1 MKTATMK
8 TTAMNLKETPTK
20 SHCVICGETSVL
32 ALNERRPGLDVVVC
46 KACGLVWNRLM
57 REEKAQEQFYRE
69 TNRSSRRIS
78 HRYLVTRVLRAAC
91 ILDFLEGDLKPGL
104 RHLDVG
110 CAEGTLLTL
119 TRARGLEV
127 MDLEL
132 DSWHAPFA
140 REVRG
145 LAVHSTTLEDAPL
158 AAESLD
164 LVSFVHVLEH
174 LFDPI
179 RTLNRARDL
188 LAEGGLLYV
197 EVPNLN
203 QPLPGLR
210 RFFRHQHNFYFTA
223 NTLRALVSA
232 AGFVPLRV
240 GVSPRDASVQLL
252 ARKGEVKPAPTYS
265 IWRDDPARIQAHITN
280 DRPRHY
286 LMLPL
291 LLRRLHQERLKGQAV
306 RRFGA
311 AFAEL
316 QADRKSSS
324 VSNVS
329 TVETPKIELQ
339 NYPQTKHDLAVQ
351 EENP

>member
-1 MKTATMK
+1 MR
-8 TTAMNLKETPTK
+8 
-20 SHCVICGETSVL
+20 HCVICGGGEVL
-32 ALNERRPGLDVVVC
+32 DLNERRPGVDVVVC

-57 REEKAQEQFYRE
+57 REEPEQEQFYRE
-69 TNRSSRRIS
+69 TNRSSRHIS
-78 HRYLVTRVLRAAC
+78 RRYLVTRLLRAAC
-91 ILDFLEGDLKPGL
+91 ILDFLGADLQAGL

-119 TRARGLEV
+119 TRARGLDV
-127 MDLEL
+127 TGLEL

-145 LAVHSTTLEDAPL
+145 IPVHATTLETAPL
-158 AAESLD
+158 ADESLD

-179 RTLNRARDL
+179 RTLNRAHEL

-240 GVSPRDASVQLL
+240 AVSPRDASVQLL

-265 IWRDDPARIQAHITN
+265 IWRDDPARIQAHITT

-291 LLRRLHQERLKGQAV
+291 LLRRLQQERLKGQAV
-306 RRFGA
+306 RRFGDP
-311 AFAEL
+311 FAEL
-316 QADRKSSS
+316 QK
-324 VSNVS
+324 
-329 TVETPKIELQ
+329 
-339 NYPQTKHDLAVQ
+339 TKVKASA
-351 EENP
+351 